1 MRRCIPY
8 LAISMALLSFASGN
22 LQPRQTQKTARA
34 NKRSGRRSK
43 NIAQRCCS
51 ATFQRSKKSGLM
63 ITFL

>member
-8 LAISMALLSFASGN
+8 LAISMALLSFASGS

-34 NKRSGRRSK
+34 NKRSGR
-43 NIAQRCCS
+43 NIVQRCCS